1 MKGRIGA
8 KEIWASVLVSLIG
21 RLVFL
26 DPVTFVSQPGQS
38 AWMMPLIALP
48 VGLLMLLLAKKLS
61 VYGGPTAC
69 IQRIFGKGLGRAVIV
84 LWGVWLTMLMAI
96 SVGKMISVT
105 RYYFFPLT
113 DISQTALLYVA
124 PMCLIAFGGAVCI
137 ARSARLVWGIPFI
150 ALLVLVGANLPN
162 MDWSNVSPVL
172 GAGLGSTVRAGLML
186 STAFWTVLCVWFWSQ
201 ETQMQRPTVRA
212 SLWALVFSSVLL
224 SAIMLCMTASM
235 GTSAYQNTVS
245 PLYTIASNIDL
256 GRFLQRLGPLF
267 FFCWSISTFVS
278 GAFALQIASQGIG
291 QVIGARDQRPIIAGL
306 SALILIVSILMIHGA
321 LAMTANYLVAFSAVV
336 TPGLLA
342 ILWLV
347 AKIRR
352 LEP

>member
-26 DPVTFVSQPGQS
+26 DPSTFVNAPGQS

-48 VGLLMLLLAKKLS
+48 IGLFMLWMAKNLS
-61 VYGGPTAC
+61 GYGGPVAC
-69 IQRIFGKGLGRAVIV
+69 AQRAFGKGLGGAVILAWSIWLV
-84 LWGVWLTMLMAI
+84 LLMSI
-96 SVGKMISVT
+96 SVGKMVAVT

-113 DISQTALLYVA
+113 DITQTATLYVL

-137 ARSARLVWGIPFI
+137 ARSARLVWVIPFL
-150 ALLVLVGANLPN
+150 ALIVLVAANLSN
-162 MDWSNVSPVL
+162 LEWSNLSPVWGVGMGKTFQYGIL
-172 GAGLGSTVRAGLML
+172 L
-186 STAFWTVLCVWFWSQ
+186 STAFWTVLCVWCWSH
-201 ETQMQRPTVRA
+201 ETHMQKPTIRA
-212 SLWALVFSSVLL
+212 GCWALVFSSLLL

-245 PLYTIASNIDL
+245 PLYTIASNVDM

-278 GAFALQIASQGIG
+278 GAFVLQIAAQCIT
-291 QVIGARDQRPIIAGL
+291 QTLRVRDHRPIVAGL
-306 SALILIVSILMIHGA
+306 ASLVLLTSILMIHGA
-321 LAMTANYLVAFSAVV
+321 LTSLANGLVMISAAV
-336 TPGLLA
+336 TPAFLVV
-342 ILWLV
+342 LWIAL
-347 AKIRR
+347 KIRR
-352 LEP
+352 KRA